1 MPFYDLICHRC
12 NVEFEDFFS
21 AHAPVPTLCPNPECG
36 IDGYIQRLIPAI
48 VYGRVP
54 LTGQDLKKQ
63 IKKDTASLRREVAT
77 NENVKANMV
86 GEAKYQEHVV
96 AMDKLKQT
104 YKP

>member
-1 MPFYDLICHRC
+1 MPFYPLLCKIC

-21 AHAPVPTLCPNPECG
+21 AHAPVPTLCTNPECG
-36 IDGYIQRLIPAI
+36 IDGYVQRLIPD
-48 VYGRVP
+48 VVHGRVP
-54 LTGQDLKKQ
+54 LTGRDLKAS
-63 IKKDTASLRREVAT
+63 IKKETAALRNKVAT